1 MTKIFCSTE
10 EEELRRKENDFFGE
24 GKYLVQ
30 EERQKRKVGGQILEQ
45 RIFLSEKETEKG
57 GKDV

>member
-1 MTKIFCSTE
+1 M

-30 EERQKRKVGGQILEQ
+30 EERQKRKVEWQILEQ
-45 RIFLSEKETEKG
+45 RIFCLRKRQQKEEKMFESIQ
-57 GKDV
+57 